1 MMAGLSRFTG
11 LAALCVPALTSAQ
24 INRSKEVAPLSQN
37 IYDLHIMGIWIVVGI
52 MAVVYGIIIYSLIR
66 HRKSKRAIASTFRH
80 NIVPELLW
88 TIIPLVIIAIIA
100 APSISALVEM
110 HD

>member
-1 MMAGLSRFTG
+1 MMGGLSRFTG
-11 LAALCVPALTSAQ
+11 LAALCMSALTSAQ
-24 INRSKEVAPLSQN
+24 INRPKGVTPVSHD

-66 HRKSKRAIASTFRH
+66 HRKSKGAIASTFRD
-80 NIVPELLW
+80 NLVPELFW
-88 TIIPLVIIAIIA
+88 TAVPLVIITIIA
-100 APSISALVEM
+100 TPSISALIEM